1 MNQQRKID
9 MTTDKVSN
17 QHSEIE
23 LPKQNPLADIA
34 GKFGG
39 EFWLKTQTEIKR
51 SRKTDREE
59 INRLVDSKSDKHD

>member
-1 MNQQRKID
+1 MTTERISNQQ
-9 MTTDKVSN
+9 
-17 QHSEIE
+17 SEIE
-23 LPKQNPLADIA
+23 PSKQNPLADIA

-59 INRLVDSKSDKHD
+59 INQLINSKLDKQD